1 MGMQQLSAGDTTAT
15 GYLALPE
22 RGTGAGV
29 LVLHAWWGL
38 TGVFKDVCDGLAAA
52 GFVAF
57 APDLYGGQTA
67 TTVDEAERLM
77 EQSDSE
83 SQRAIVVAAATYLR
97 AHPAVT
103 GPASGTI
110 GFSMGASWALLLST
124 VKPDDV
130 TAVVVFY
137 GTYPVDLA
145 ASRAA
150 YLGHF
155 AEQDDYEPLES
166 VHELEEQIRAAGREV
181 TFYVYPATGHW
192 FFEANQPDAY
202 DAASATL
209 AWERT
214 ITFLQQHLGGA
225 PQPITPS

>member
-1 MGMQQLSAGDTTAT
+1 MGMQEFSAGATTAT
-15 GYLALPE
+15 GYLAVPE
-22 RGTGAGV
+22 RGSGPGV

-38 TGVFKDVCDGLAAA
+38 TGVFTDVCDRLAAA

-67 TTVDEAERLM
+67 TTIDAAERLM
-77 EQSDSE
+77 EQSDFGL
-83 SQRAIVVAAATYLR
+83 QRTIVVAAATYLR

-103 GPASGTI
+103 GPAIGTI
-110 GFSMGASWALLLST
+110 GFSMGANWALQLST
-124 VKPDDV
+124 LQPGDV
-130 TAVVVFY
+130 AAVVLFY
-137 GTYPVDLA
+137 GIDPIDLA

-155 AEQDDYEPLES
+155 AEQDDYEPLQS
-166 VHELEEQIRAAGREV
+166 VRALEEQIRSAGREV

-192 FFEANQPDAY
+192 FFEANRPNAY
-202 DAASATL
+202 DAASASL
-209 AWERT
+209 AWQRT
-214 ITFLQQHLGGA
+214 IAFLEQHLGGA